1 MPKIL
6 RWHRLSQRQSKCGV
20 AAEIR
25 IRFMVNLPKHG
36 LRTCIAPRVNGS
48 NIFVEIVR
56 PEKDRSASLMPA
68 DGTRVICPHADFG
81 TSRRDVQFYP
91 AAYSRKAISCSVT
104 VRGMTG

>member
-48 NIFVEIVR
+48 NIFVEILR

-68 DGTRVICPHADFG
+68 DGTRVICRTQ
-81 TSRRDVQFYP
+81 TSARLDVMCNSTLQ
-91 AAYSRKAISCSVT
+91 RILVK
-104 VRGMTG
+104 R